1 MATVLMIFAEI
12 EPNQNNQNREDFSRF
27 LVRGLCLEWALC
39 CSSNSTRLNPAL
51 LLLAKRKP
59 FTVGVVSE

>member
-27 LVRGLCLEWALC
+27 LVRGPM
-39 CSSNSTRLNPAL
+39 S
-51 LLLAKRKP
+51 
-59 FTVGVVSE
+59 